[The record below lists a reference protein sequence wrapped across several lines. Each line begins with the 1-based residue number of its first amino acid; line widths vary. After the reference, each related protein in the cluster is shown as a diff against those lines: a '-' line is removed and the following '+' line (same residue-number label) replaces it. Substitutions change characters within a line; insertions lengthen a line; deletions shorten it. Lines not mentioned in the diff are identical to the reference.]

1 MDYDILDINLS
12 KDGIKKI
19 EWASNEMKV
28 LQTIRERF
36 KKDKPFNG
44 LKVGCCLHIT
54 SETACLVITLKDGG
68 AEVFLTASNPL
79 STKDDIAASLVKDFG
94 INVFGIR
101 GEDSDSYYKNIEKVI
116 QKEVDLTTDDG
127 GDLTTIIHEK
137 YSDYL
142 KKVIGGTEET
152 TTGVIRLKSLENDG
166 ILKYPIIAVND
177 AKTKRFFDNRFGTG
191 QSTIDGILRAT
202 NILLASKI
210 FVVSGFGFCGRGIAE
225 RARGL
230 GAHVIVTEV
239 DPVKALE
246 AYLDGFEVM
255 SIEDASEIGD
265 IFVTATGNVNV
276 IKKENIL
283 KMKDGAILGNSG
295 HFNVEIDVDG
305 LEEVTVE
312 KRVVRDNLVEHKLI
326 NSKKVYLI
334 SEGRLLNLSAG
345 EGHPSSVM
353 DMSFSNQALS
363 LEYLVKNRDKL
374 ENKVYNVPDE
384 IDYEIAEIKLKTLG
398 IKINELTQEQ
408 KNYLKSWKLGT

>member
-36 KKDKPFNG
+36 KKDKPLNE

-54 SETACLVITLKDGG
+54 AETACLVIALKDGG
-68 AEVFLTASNPL
+68 AEIFLTASNPL

>member
-1 MDYDILDINLS
+1 MNYDILDINLS

-54 SETACLVITLKDGG
+54 SETACLVIALKDGG

-137 YSDYL
+137 YPDYL

-305 LEEVTVE
+305 LEKVTVE

-363 LEYLVKNRDKL
+363 LEYLVKNKDKL
-374 ENKVYNVPDE
+374 EKKVYNVPDD

>member
-54 SETACLVITLKDGG
+54 AETACLVIALKDGG

-101 GEDSDSYYKNIEKVI
+101 GEDSDSYYRNIEKVI

-305 LEEVTVE
+305 LEKVTVE

-363 LEYLVKNRDKL
+363 LEYLVKNKDKL
-374 ENKVYNVPDE
+374 EKKVYNVPDD

-398 IKINELTQEQ
+398 IKINELTEEQ
-408 KNYLKSWKLGT
+408 KNYLKSWKSGT

>member
-101 GEDSDSYYKNIEKVI
+101 GESNEIYHKNIENVI
-116 QKEVDLTTDDG
+116 KKEVNLTTDDG

-239 DPVKALE
+239 DSVKALE

-305 LEEVTVE
+305 LEKVTVE

>member
-36 KKDKPFNG
+36 EKDKPFNG

-101 GEDSDSYYKNIEKVI
+101 GESNEIYHKNIENVI
-116 QKEVDLTTDDG
+116 KKEVNLTTDDG

-230 GAHVIVTEV
+230 GAHVIITEV
-239 DPVKALE
+239 DSVKALE

>member
-54 SETACLVITLKDGG
+54 AETACLVIALKDGG

-101 GEDSDSYYKNIEKVI
+101 GEDSDSYYRNIEKVI

-230 GAHVIVTEV
+230 GAHVIITEV

-305 LEEVTVE
+305 LEKVTVE
-312 KRVVRDNLVEHKLI
+312 KRVVRDNLVEHKFI
-326 NSKKVYLI
+326 NGKKVYLI

-363 LEYLVKNRDKL
+363 LEYLVKNKDKL
-374 ENKVYNVPDE
+374 EKKVYDVPDD

-398 IKINELTQEQ
+398 IKINELTEEQ
-408 KNYLKSWKLGT
+408 KNYLKSWKSGT

>member
-1 MDYDILDINLS
+1 MNYDILDINLS
-12 KDGIKKI
+12 KDGIKI
-19 EWASNEMKV
+19 CRWLNEMKV

-54 SETACLVITLKDGG
+54 AETACLVIALKDGG

-101 GEDSDSYYKNIEKVI
+101 GEDSDSYYRNIEKVI

-305 LEEVTVE
+305 LEKVTVE
-312 KRVVRDNLVEHKLI
+312 KELLVDNLVEHKLI

-353 DMSFSNQALS
+353 DMSFQIRHYHLS
-363 LEYLVKNRDKL
+363 IL
-374 ENKVYNVPDE
+374 
-384 IDYEIAEIKLKTLG
+384 
-398 IKINELTQEQ
+398 
-408 KNYLKSWKLGT
+408 